1 MGDGMGWAGGKTE
14 KEEEVREGYFSHHS
28 FPANRVWASV
38 RGVSEW
44 AGERER
50 EDQNRETTR
59 SASSTADLAERRTEL
74 NPEVLQLVKS
84 YWTDLAQC
92 TRTHTHSHIHAPR
105 KPAWQNPVTWTQ
117 PGPSNT
123 RSPLSKVLTSLD
135 QCGSIMS
142 RLTGREWI
150 LRRAWM
156 VCKVLN
162 SIVSSLSQLCCV
174 IYEGKGPGLLCSCLN
189 SGCVCE
195 LGCMFPFNCVGKQQ
209 DSASAMRHVRVRWL
223 PHHHGNSQC
232 MAWVPPFP

>member
-1 MGDGMGWAGGKTE
+1 MGDGMGWDGLGWRKD
-14 KEEEVREGYFSHHS
+14 REGGGTFHFTVSLRTG
-28 FPANRVWASV
+28 NEQVWET
-38 RGVSEW
+38 EW
-44 AGERER
+44 VVERER

-92 TRTHTHSHIHAPR
+92 TRAHTHTHAPR
-105 KPAWQNPVTWTQ
+105 KQAWQNPVTWTQ

-135 QCGSIMS
+135 QCGSIPRGMRRKLS

-150 LRRAWM
+150 LRRVWM

-162 SIVSSLSQLCCV
+162 SIVSTLALLCCV
-174 IYEGKGPGLLCSCLN
+174 IYEGTGLVFCAGALMLELCLCFWAWL
-189 SGCVCE
+189 
-195 LGCMFPFNCVGKQQ
+195 
-209 DSASAMRHVRVRWL
+209 HV
-223 PHHHGNSQC
+223 S
-232 MAWVPPFP
+232 F